1 MNQENNLGQSTSD
14 APYKD
19 NLTAKQSDYA
29 YFLPALS
36 GFYSSYI
43 GKQRHEQHVD
53 AARIPS
59 RFEHGIEGLNFLN
72 PDEGYFT
79 YKWSLYSAGH
89 ANLDTSKFDA
99 SEDMVRNRSQDSFVL
114 GDSGGFQIGKGVW
127 EGDWRAGSG
136 CALAHKK
143 RTQVLDWMESYMNY
157 GMGLDIP
164 GWVGRTPKGV
174 AATKISTYDEAVEAS
189 KFNFEYWIKNRRGNC
204 KFLTVLQGDNH
215 GQADQWYAEMKK
227 YSDPKHFPNE
237 HFNGW
242 AMGSQNKCDVHLIL
256 KRLVSLI
263 YDGLLESGK
272 QDWIHYLGTSKLEW
286 AMMFTDIQRAIR
298 KYHNPTLSISFDCAS
313 PFLATANGQV
323 YWANRLEDNDK
334 WSYRMMK
341 CVDDKKYA
349 QDTRMFRDAV
359 LHDGFFP
366 EFINSPIIS
375 RMQINDVC
383 HYGPTDLNKI
393 GKIGRTS
400 WDSFAYALLMGHNVY
415 AHIKAVQDGNERY
428 DQGIVPEMLIHQMKQ
443 RDAFR
448 QLVEAIFSAKTRA
461 EADRLVESESIWYTG
476 ITGSSANGMLGKKAI
491 NSNTMIEKHF
501 DMDAMMTD
509 KVKPEKIVYKPVL
522 MSNLFEGEE
531 VQEFVVPH
539 VDDSG
544 LDEDNLNKL
553 EESNEL

>member
-1 MNQENNLGQSTSD
+1 MT
-14 APYKD
+14 YKD
-19 NLTAKQSDYA
+19 NLTPKQKDFA

-36 GFYSSYI
+36 GFYSSYV

-72 PDEGYFT
+72 PDEGYFK
-79 YKWSLYSAGH
+79 YKWALYSAGH

-99 SEDMVRNRSQDSFVL
+99 SEDMVRSRSKDSFVL

-127 EGDWRAGSG
+127 EGDWRANSG

-164 GWVGRTPKGV
+164 GWVGRTPRGV
-174 AATKISTYDEAVEAS
+174 AATKIATYQEAVDAS
-189 KFNFEYWIKNRRGNC
+189 KFNFEYWIKHRRGNC
-204 KFLTVLQGDNH
+204 KFLTVLQGDDH
-215 GQADQWYAEMKK
+215 TEADQWYNEMKK
-227 YSDPKHFPNE
+227 YSDPKHYPNE

-256 KRLVSLI
+256 KRLVALI
-263 YDGLLESGK
+263 WDGLLEEGK

-286 AMMFTDIQRAIR
+286 AVMFTDIQRAIR
-298 KYHNPTLSISFDCAS
+298 KYHNPSLSISFDCAS

-334 WSYRMMK
+334 WSYRMAK

-349 QDTRMFRDAV
+349 KDTRMFRDAIV
-359 LHDGFFP
+359 QDNYFP
-366 EFINSPIIS
+366 EFIDSPVIS
-375 RMQINDVC
+375 RMQMNDVC
-383 HYGPTDLNKI
+383 HYGPTDMNKI

-415 AHIKAVQDGNERY
+415 AHIKAVQDANERY
-428 DQGIVPEMLIHQMKQ
+428 DTGIVPEMLIHDLKH

-448 QLVEAIFSAKTRA
+448 QLVEAIFSAKTRG
-461 EADRLVESESIWYTG
+461 EADRIVNGESEWYRG
-476 ITGSSANGMLGKKAI
+476 ITGSSANGMLGMKSLNGSTMAKQLFPGLLATAKEKPAAKEKTKALYV
-491 NSNTMIEKHF
+491 SHLF
-501 DMDAMMTD
+501 DSPDA
-509 KVKPEKIVYKPVL
+509 
-522 MSNLFEGEE
+522 
-531 VQEFVVPH
+531 VPYNPDVH
-539 VDDSG
+539 AAPDVDPHRDDSG
-544 LDEDNLNKL
+544 LDDTMLDTL
-553 EESNEL
+553 EESDET